1 MFDKIML
8 MSALYSKIN
17 TILTKSANNNLITI
31 VIRLT
36 RRVSLVGQELLTLP
50 EHPAFSGV
58 RVTRSSVL
66 CVCIVDRCLSFCTF
80 SFGHCVLLL
89 RYKDSDY
96 LPLVSSNFFYYVY
109 HLTFLCIIH
118 TQCRIYIKRNPK
130 LIHL

>member
-36 RRVSLVGQELLTLP
+36 RRVSLVGQELLTLS
-50 EHPAFSGV
+50 EHRGV

-66 CVCIVDRCLSFCTF
+66 CVCFIDRCLSFCTF
-80 SFGHCVLLL
+80 SFGHCVLV

-96 LPLVSSNFFYYVY
+96 LPLVSSNSS
-109 HLTFLCIIH
+109 
-118 TQCRIYIKRNPK
+118 
-130 LIHL
+130 